1 MDCYQDLANAIV
13 TQAAKDYEYALKH
26 RSHECYIDELER
38 FFKSDYY
45 RILTKFDGERLMNMI
60 KEECENGN
68 KPRTKH
74 ERAN

>member
-38 FFKSDYY
+38 FFK
-45 RILTKFDGERLMNMI
+45 GERLIKMI